1 MHAGEHPLHQGG
13 LPRTWS
19 HHTPETKAKNIYKF
33 RLNQEPVHTTHQE
46 IKPNQ
51 ISIQKKKNKQRSNR
65 LDSCP
70 LPDLAMD
77 DDPAILPG
85 RVPYD
90 IGGGEELLGAGHLIL
105 RHGLHH
111 HSLAP
116 PAPRFNLRGLRKEE
130 DDAELS

>member
-1 MHAGEHPLHQGG
+1 MQE
-13 LPRTWS
+13 
-19 HHTPETKAKNIYKF
+19 NILSTRVVF
-33 RLNQEPVHTTHQE
+33 QELGHIIH
-46 IKPNQ
+46 
-51 ISIQKKKNKQRSNR
+51 
-65 LDSCP
+65 
-70 LPDLAMD
+70 LAMD

-90 IGGGEELLGAGHLIL
+90 IGGGDELLAAGRLIL

-111 HSLAP
+111 HSLTT